1 MIRFVV
7 SGPAL
12 YGDRMSFS
20 FDETYYQRF
29 YKDRRTRVA
38 DRKSCELLAGFVFA
52 YLDYLQLPVER
63 VLDLGC
69 GTGLW
74 RREVSRRYPDALY
87 VGVETSPYACCKYGW
102 EPGSVV
108 DYRAEENFDLVICQG
123 VLQYLDDDEAKAA
136 LENLPRL
143 AQSALYLEVL
153 TAEDWE
159 RNCNRERTDGQVHL
173 RSVTWYR
180 KHLRRHFRNGGGGLF
195 LAKGSPAVFYALE
208 AL

>member
-1 MIRFVV
+1 MR
-7 SGPAL
+7 
-12 YGDRMSFS
+12 FS

-38 DRKSCELLAGFVFA
+38 DRKSCERLAGFVFA

-74 RREVSRRYPDALY
+74 RREVLQRYPDALY
-87 VGVETSPYACCKYGW
+87 VGVEKSAYACRKYGW
-102 EPGSVV
+102 EQGSVV
-108 DYRAEENFDLVICQG
+108 DYRAREDFDLVICQG
-123 VLQYLDDDEAKAA
+123 VLQYLEDDEAEAA

-143 AQSALYLEVL
+143 AKSTLNLEVL
-153 TAEDWE
+153 TAEDWT
-159 RNCNRERTDGQVHL
+159 RNCNQEKTDGQVHL

-180 KHLRRHFRNGGGGLF
+180 KRLRRRFRNCGGGLF
-195 LAKGSPAVFYALE
+195 VAKGSPAVLYELE
-208 AL
+208 RL